1 MNYFPNLNFYIVEV
15 IIFVGALLSI
25 VVGAFI
31 KKNKFNKV
39 SLLSLATLF
48 VAFVLILLSDI
59 NNFNSNKIFVNNIF
73 TNVAKLFIL
82 GLSFAI
88 LYVSKS
94 YVKNNNI
101 ELFEY
106 PILMLFAVLGMLLM
120 VSANDFLLL
129 YISVELQSLSLYV
142 LVALNRDSLK
152 SSEAALKYFIL
163 GSIASA
169 IILPIA

>member
-59 NNFNSNKIFVNNIF
+59 NNFNSL
-73 TNVAKLFIL
+73 T
-82 GLSFAI
+82 FA
-88 LYVSKS
+88 YTGHS
-94 YVKNNNI
+94 
-101 ELFEY
+101 
-106 PILMLFAVLGMLLM
+106 
-120 VSANDFLLL
+120 
-129 YISVELQSLSLYV
+129 
-142 LVALNRDSLK
+142 
-152 SSEAALKYFIL
+152 
-163 GSIASA
+163 
-169 IILPIA
+169 